1 MCCCYILHSNKLDRY
16 YVGVT
21 CENLEDR
28 IKKHNN
34 RSYGSHRYTAVS
46 NDWLLFLHIDAEEY
60 SQAIRLERKIKSMKS
75 RKYIENLKRYPDLI
89 EKIKRETKGT

>member
-1 MCCCYILHSNKLDRY
+1 M
-16 YVGVT
+16 GVT
-21 CENLEDR
+21 SENLEVR

-89 EKIKRETKGT
+89 EKIKRETKEIGRASCRERV

>member
-1 MCCCYILHSNKLDRY
+1 M
-16 YVGVT
+16 GVT

-34 RSYGSHRYTAVS
+34 WSYGSHRYTAVS
-46 NDWLLFLHIDAEEY
+46 NDWRLFLPIDAEEY
-60 SQAIRLERKIKSMKS
+60 SQAIRMERKIKSMKS

>member
-1 MCCCYILHSNKLDRY
+1 MCCCYILHSNKLDKY

-34 RSYGSHRYTAVS
+34 WSYGSHRYTAVS
-46 NDWLLFLHIDAEEY
+46 NDWRLFLPMMQKSIVKRFGWSEKS
-60 SQAIRLERKIKSMKS
+60 SQ
-75 RKYIENLKRYPDLI
+75 
-89 EKIKRETKGT
+89 